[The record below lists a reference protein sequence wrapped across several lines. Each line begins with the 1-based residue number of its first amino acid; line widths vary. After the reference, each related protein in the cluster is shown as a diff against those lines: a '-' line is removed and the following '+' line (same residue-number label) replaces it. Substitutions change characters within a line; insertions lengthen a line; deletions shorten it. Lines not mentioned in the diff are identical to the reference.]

1 MHIRSRILSLAILSV
16 AGTALLAGTHAAGQ
30 NKAFKGAVAASPPA
44 AAPAPIQSEKDVRDI
59 QDQLIKLLRQTPT
72 LTTVVARDPSLLSNQ
87 EYVAK
92 NNPQLADFLTAHPE
106 VARNPDY
113 YLFTHLN
120 RDGGGPD
127 EALER
132 AAWPE
137 MYRGQHERTGWD
149 ELASNI
155 PPILGI
161 GSFLLAFLWLVRLF
175 LENRRWSRIFTMQS
189 QVHSKLIEKFSTSQ
203 ELAAYMET
211 EAGRRFLEAAPIP
224 VNLGSEERVPNAVAR
239 VLTPVQIGV
248 VLVLLGIGFLMLRH
262 AEPDMRT
269 PMLVLGTMILMPG
282 IGFIISA
289 GITWLLA
296 SRLGLMPKHPS
307 DMDPSL
313 GTPRTHSSD
322 TDSSLGI
329 RPADRFDAPYGSAE
343 RASAERGLTDRP

>member
-1 MHIRSRILSLAILSV
+1 MHTRSKFISLVILSV
-16 AGTALLAGTHAAGQ
+16 AGTALLAGTGAAAQ
-30 NKAFKGAVAASPPA
+30 NKAPKAPAPASPPA
-44 AAPAPIQSEKDVRDI
+44 AAAAAAPIQSEKDVRDI

-72 LTTVVARDPSLLSNQ
+72 LTTVVARDPSLLSDPA
-87 EYVAK
+87 YVAK

-132 AAWPE
+132 ATWPE
-137 MYRGQHERTGWD
+137 MFRGYHERTAWD
-149 ELASNI
+149 EFASNI
-155 PPILGI
+155 PPILGF
-161 GSFLLAFLWLVRLF
+161 GSFLLAALWLIRLV
-175 LENRRWSRIFTMQS
+175 LDNRRWHRIFNTQN

-224 VNLGSEERVPNAVAR
+224 VNLGVEQRVPNAVAR

-248 VLVLLGIGFLMLRH
+248 VLVLLGVGFLMLRH
-262 AEPDMRT
+262 VEPDMRT
-269 PMLVLGTMILMPG
+269 PMLVLGTVILMPG

-289 GITWLLA
+289 GITWFLA
-296 SRLGLMPKHPS
+296 ARLGLMPAKHS
-307 DMDPSL
+307 DDMD
-313 GTPRTHSSD
+313 SS
-322 TDSSLGI
+322 SGI
-329 RPADRFDAPYGSAE
+329 RPAGRFDAPYGSAE
-343 RASAERGLTDRP
+343 RGSTERQ